1 LSFAPVSENFTCY
14 FVSKDGPRDRA
25 VSVRSKEALIQIRR
39 ESSKQLPLADRPFRR
54 ATQEIVTEIA
64 EVFPE
69 ILGTVSES
77 LNYVERLGKR
87 EEISQPKQE
96 PLPNSVSDT

>member
-1 LSFAPVSENFTCY
+1 M
-14 FVSKDGPRDRA
+14 SKDGPRDRA
-25 VSVRSKEALIQIRR
+25 VRVRSKEALVQIRR
-39 ESSKQLPLADRPFRR
+39 ESTEQLALADRPLRR
-54 ATQEIVTEIA
+54 ATQEIVAEVA
-64 EVFPE
+64 EVFAE

-87 EEISQPKQE
+87 EQISQPKQE